1 MQFPPS
7 FFLIKLILSLQNKL
21 LGIEWKKLS
30 NGDKSGYEAQAE
42 LDKKRYQD
50 EMKDY
55 KPPIENSN
63 VDNVDE
69 KKEKSEVKEDQQLQT
84 SKSTPSPN
92 VTSPGVSSSTKKK
105 RKTPSVS
112 AASVNLFAAF
122 LKKKKTE

>member
-1 MQFPPS
+1 M
-7 FFLIKLILSLQNKL
+7 QNKL

-30 NGDKSGYEAQAE
+30 NSDKSGYEAQAE

-55 KPPIENSN
+55 KPPIEKSD

-69 KKEKSEVKEDQQLQT
+69 KEKPEVKEGQ

-92 VTSPGVSSSTKKK
+92 VLASPGVSSSTKKK
-105 RKTPSVS
+105 RKAPSVS
-112 AASVNLFAAF
+112 AASVNLFAKF

>member
-55 KPPIENSN
+55 KPPIENAH

-69 KKEKSEVKEDQQLQT
+69 KEKPEVKEGQQLQT